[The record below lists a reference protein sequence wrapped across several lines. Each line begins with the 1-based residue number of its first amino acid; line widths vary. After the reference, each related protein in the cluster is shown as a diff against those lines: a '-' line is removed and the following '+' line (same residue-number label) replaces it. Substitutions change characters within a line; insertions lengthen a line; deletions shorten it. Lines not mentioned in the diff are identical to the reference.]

1 MNHHFISATLFLREL
16 RAREIQP
23 RLSLAALRGTRLDP
37 LRGLNLSRLS
47 GNPA

>member
-1 MNHHFISATLFLREL
+1 V
-16 RAREIQP
+16 P
-23 RLSLAALRGTRLDP
+23 RSSSVNSGRGKSSPGLSLAALRGTRLDP